1 MSTGVL
7 DVEISEFS
15 KTYQVRR
22 LGRDDVDAIYELCRE
37 NRIFYRYHEPFVT
50 KESILD
56 DMEALPPGK
65 SRKDKYYVGFFDG
78 GSLVAIMDLILGYP
92 EKNIA
97 FIGLF
102 MTDVRYQHRGV
113 GSQIVSGLAA
123 YLSACG
129 CGKIRLGG
137 GQGQSPEPCF
147 LDEKSFPDHRRGPVH
162 CHGAGDMT
170 HRRESRKQ
178 EEKGCC

>member
-1 MSTGVL
+1 M
-7 DVEISEFS
+7 EISEFS

-65 SRKDKYYVGFFDG
+65 SREDKYYIGFFDG

-92 EKNIA
+92 EKNTA

-102 MTDVRYQHRGV
+102 MTDVRYQHRGM
-113 GSQIVSGLAA
+113 GSQIISGLRRII
-123 YLSACG
+123 SACG
-129 CGKIRLGG
+129 AKKYVWGWTRAP
-137 GQGQSPEPCF
+137 QSHAFWTKNRFQTIGEARYIVM
-147 LDEKSFPDHRRGPVH
+147 E
-162 CHGAGDMT
+162 
-170 HRRESRKQ
+170 REI
-178 EEKGCC
+178 

>member
-1 MSTGVL
+1 MSTEVL
-7 DVEISEFS
+7 DVEISEIS
-15 KTYQVRR
+15 KNYQVRR

-65 SRKDKYYVGFFDG
+65 SREDKYYVGFFDG
-78 GSLVAIMDLILGYP
+78 WSLVAIMDLILGYP
-92 EKNIA
+92 EKKHRLHRPVHDRRA
-97 FIGLF
+97 VSAPGRGF
-102 MTDVRYQHRGV
+102 TDHQR
-113 GSQIVSGLAA
+113 
-123 YLSACG
+123 ACG
-129 CGKIRLGG
+129 VSFRLRLRKNTSGG
-137 GQGQSPEPCF
+137 GQGQSPEPRL

>member
-7 DVEISEFS
+7 DVEITEIS
-15 KTYQVRR
+15 KNYQVRR

-65 SRKDKYYVGFFDG
+65 SREDKYYVGFFDG
-78 GSLVAIMDLILGYP
+78 GSLAAIMDLILGYP
-92 EKNIA
+92 EKNTA

-123 YLSACG
+123 YLSSCG
-129 CGKIRLGG
+129 CGKIRLGVDKG
-137 GQGQSPEPCF
+137 NPQSHAFWTKNRFQTIGEVRYIVM
-147 LDEKSFPDHRRGPVH
+147 E
-162 CHGAGDMT
+162 
-170 HRRESRKQ
+170 REI
-178 EEKGCC
+178 

>member
-1 MSTGVL
+1 MEIT
-7 DVEISEFS
+7 EIS
-15 KTYQVRR
+15 KNYQVRR

-65 SRKDKYYVGFFDG
+65 SREDKYYVGFFEG
-78 GSLVAIMDLILGYP
+78 GSLAAIMDLILGYP
-92 EKNIA
+92 EKNTA

-113 GSQIVSGLAA
+113 GSQIISGLAA

-129 CGKIRLGG
+129 CEKIRLGVG
-137 GQGQSPEPCF
+137 FRRLRLGVDKGNPQSHAFWTKNRFQTIGEARYIVM
-147 LDEKSFPDHRRGPVH
+147 E
-162 CHGAGDMT
+162 
-170 HRRESRKQ
+170 REI
-178 EEKGCC
+178 

>member
-1 MSTGVL
+1 M
-7 DVEISEFS
+7 EISEFS

-65 SRKDKYYVGFFDG
+65 SREDKYYVGFFEG

-92 EKNIA
+92 EKSIA

-113 GSQIVSGLAA
+113 TDHQR
-123 YLSACG
+123 ACG
-129 CGKIRLGG
+129 VSFRLRLRKNTSGG

-178 EEKGCC
+178 EKKRCC

>member
-1 MSTGVL
+1 MTEVL
-7 DVEISEFS
+7 GVEISEIS
-15 KTYQVRR
+15 KNYQVRR

-65 SRKDKYYVGFFDG
+65 SREDKYYIGFFDG

-92 EKNIA
+92 EKNTA

-102 MTDVRYQHRGV
+102 MTAHDRQGCGLGSRILRDCMARLSAAGYHRLR
-113 GSQIVSGLAA
+113 LAVDEGNPQSLAFWTKNGFTLTGEVHPNDFSA
-123 YLSACG
+123 YLPMERS
-129 CGKIRLGG
+129 I
-137 GQGQSPEPCF
+137 
-147 LDEKSFPDHRRGPVH
+147 
-162 CHGAGDMT
+162 
-170 HRRESRKQ
+170 
-178 EEKGCC
+178 

>member
-7 DVEISEFS
+7 DVEITEIS
-15 KTYQVRR
+15 KNYQVRR

-65 SRKDKYYVGFFDG
+65 SREDKYYVGFFDG

-92 EKNIA
+92 EKNTA

-102 MTDVRYQHRGV
+102 MTDVRYQHRGM
-113 GSQIVSGLAA
+113 GSQIISGLAA

-129 CGKIRLGG
+129 CEKYAWGWTRAIPRAMLSGRKI
-137 GQGQSPEPCF
+137 
-147 LDEKSFPDHRRGPVH
+147 V
-162 CHGAGDMT
+162 
-170 HRRESRKQ
+170 SRP
-178 EEKGCC
+178 

>member
-1 MSTGVL
+1 M
-7 DVEISEFS
+7 EISEIS
-15 KTYQVRR
+15 KNYQVRR

-65 SRKDKYYVGFFDG
+65 SREDKYYIGFFDG
-78 GSLVAIMDLILGYP
+78 GSLAAIMDLILGYP
-92 EKNIA
+92 EADSAWMGWFILFPA

-113 GSQIVSGLAA
+113 GSQIISGLAA
-123 YLSACG
+123 YLSSCG
-129 CGKIRLGG
+129 CEKIRLGVDKG
-137 GQGQSPEPCF
+137 NPQSHAFWRKNRFQTIGEARYIVM
-147 LDEKSFPDHRRGPVH
+147 E
-162 CHGAGDMT
+162 
-170 HRRESRKQ
+170 REI
-178 EEKGCC
+178 